1 MENTEKLIVEQLKR
15 GTENAY
21 KYIYDH
27 HYVPLCHV
35 AKGYLHDDF
44 LTETIVGDVIFHLW
58 EIRDSLEIS
67 ISLRAYLMRAVRNRC
82 LNHLKL
88 EYEQREVSFSTF
100 PAEEFPEKYIL
111 SDNYPLGTLLER
123 ELEDKVHSAI
133 SRLPKE
139 CRTIFMKSRFD
150 NKKYETI
157 AQELEISI
165 NTVKYHIKN
174 ALSLLQEDLGKYL
187 IFLLF
192 FFDI

>member
-1 MENTEKLIVEQLKR
+1 MENTEKLILEQLKR

-35 AKGYLHDDF
+35 AKGYVHDDF
-44 LTETIVGDVIFHLW
+44 LAKTIVGDVIFHLW

-88 EYEQREVSFSTF
+88 EYEQREVSFSAF

-123 ELEDKVHSAI
+123 ELEDEVRSAI
-133 SRLPKE
+133 SRLPNE
-139 CRTIFMKSRFD
+139 CRIVFMKSRFEE
-150 NKKYETI
+150 KKQEAI

-174 ALSLLQEDLGKYL
+174 ALFLLREDLGKYL
-187 IFLLF
+187 ILFFL